1 MGSCCKIKN
10 LLGGTLVIV
19 CIMSS
24 CTPPVCSWE
33 KKATFK
39 NCTNDTIFIGVSH
52 YDNID
57 SVYDI
62 VFPKYVSNDTT
73 YISQWNGMN
82 IHTFDFIYPDSM
94 CVTGENYLFA
104 NSDTCYFFLI
114 KRGDAKSVSY
124 SWDKICSLHLFRK
137 RIVVRDKE
145 GEYDTNIR

>member
-24 CTPPVCSWE
+24 CIPPGCMI
-33 KKATFK
+33 KKAEFK

-137 RIVVRDKE
+137 RIVVRNKE